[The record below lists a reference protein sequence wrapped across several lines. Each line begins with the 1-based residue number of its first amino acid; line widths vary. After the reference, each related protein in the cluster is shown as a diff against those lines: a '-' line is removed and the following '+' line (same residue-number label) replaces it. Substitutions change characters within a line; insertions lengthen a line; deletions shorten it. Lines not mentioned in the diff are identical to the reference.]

1 MTLRDHALCEK
12 QEKTMTDS
20 EFTNVR
26 GTVKFF
32 NAHKGFGFLVR
43 EGGGQ
48 DVFVHITDL
57 RPSLQLLEGQAVTFD
72 VETTPRGLR
81 AVNVAMASD

>member
-1 MTLRDHALCEK
+1 MA
-12 QEKTMTDS
+12 DS

-72 VETTPRGLR
+72 VESTPRGLR
-81 AVNVAMASD
+81 AVNVARASD

>member
-1 MTLRDHALCEK
+1 MA
-12 QEKTMTDS
+12 DS

-32 NAHKGFGFLVR
+32 NAHKGYGFLVR
-43 EGGGQ
+43 DDGGT
-48 DVFVHITDL
+48 DVFVHTTDL

-72 VETTPRGLR
+72 VETTRRGLR
-81 AVNVAMASD
+81 AVNVAMAPD

>member
-1 MTLRDHALCEK
+1 MAE
-12 QEKTMTDS
+12 S
-20 EFTNVR
+20 EFTNVC

-32 NAHKGFGFLVR
+32 NVAKGYGFLAR
-43 EGGGQ
+43 EGGGP

-72 VETTPRGLR
+72 VETTHRGPR